1 MKQTEYEIKKVKD
14 QYARMWYL
22 VEKQV
27 VSSFVTVE
35 NFDRDAAKSIV
46 MREKMVNAQE
56 LAIDDACER
65 FLALFAPVAVDL
77 RFVISMI
84 KINNNLE
91 RIGDF
96 AEGLAKFC
104 LNRQTQALSQELKES
119 LRWRE
124 LTDTT
129 LKTMQMARES
139 FETENSDKALSLMD
153 LDTIVDEIY
162 ISSIDVLADTTRA
175 NPENAEEF
183 MALLEVVRRIERMCD
198 HFNNIAEEI
207 VFYLDARELRHQS

>member
-1 MKQTEYEIKKVKD
+1 MKQTEYEIRKVKD
-14 QYARMWYL
+14 QYTRMWYL

-27 VSSFVTVE
+27 ISSFASIE
-35 NFDRDAAKSIV
+35 NFDRDAAKAIV

-104 LNRQTQALSQELKES
+104 LNRQTKALSQELKES

-129 LKTMQMARES
+129 IKMMQMARES
-139 FETENSDKALSLMD
+139 FETENSEKALSLMD
-153 LDTIVDEIY
+153 LDTIVDDIY
-162 ISSIDVLADTTRA
+162 NSSTDILADAIRS
-175 NPENAEEF
+175 NPENTEEL
-183 MALLEVVRRIERMCD
+183 MTLQEVVRRVERMCD
-198 HFNNIAEEI
+198 HFNNVAEEI